1 MIKGSSD
8 ARQNPLHFIITTA
21 GTDRHSIAF
30 ELHTKALD
38 ILEGRR
44 VDSTFYPVV
53 YGLKD
58 DEDSEDEANWYKVF
72 WAHEKTLVFS
82 HALSSVCSEKKH
94 KMCYTDNS
102 LLNR

>member
-1 MIKGSSD
+1 MLFRS
-8 ARQNPLHFIITTA
+8 RP
-21 GTDRHSIAF
+21 
-30 ELHTKALD
+30 LD

-44 VDSTFYPVV
+44 VDPTFYPVV

-82 HALSSVCSEKKH
+82 HAL
-94 KMCYTDNS
+94 
-102 LLNR
+102 LLDYE

>member
-38 ILEGRR
+38 ILEDGDKVLISEGCTHHRQCDDIGTVKIPR
-44 VDSTFYPVV
+44 W
-53 YGLKD
+53 LK
-58 DEDSEDEANWYKVF
+58 E
-72 WAHEKTLVFS
+72 
-82 HALSSVCSEKKH
+82 
-94 KMCYTDNS
+94 YTGKELIIETS
-102 LLNR
+102 

>member
-44 VDSTFYPVV
+44 VDPTFYPVV

-82 HALSSVCSEKKH
+82 HAL
-94 KMCYTDNS
+94 
-102 LLNR
+102 LLYYE